1 MGFIGLNHKVWL
13 IDIIDLYC
21 YIGNSNTF
29 TRIRLFQI
37 KNSKL
42 KVDIPIRYEVMLFNC
57 YVGIY
62 LYHYKAGSD

>member
-1 MGFIGLNHKVWL
+1 MGFIGLNHKVWQ

-42 KVDIPIRYEVMLFNC
+42 KVENSNKI
-57 YVGIY
+57 
-62 LYHYKAGSD
+62 